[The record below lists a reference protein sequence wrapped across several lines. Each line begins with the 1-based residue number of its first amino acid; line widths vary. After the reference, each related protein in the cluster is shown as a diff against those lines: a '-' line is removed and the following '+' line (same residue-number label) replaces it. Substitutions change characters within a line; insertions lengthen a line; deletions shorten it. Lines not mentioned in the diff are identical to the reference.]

1 MAPQQGAPAS
11 TKYSRSEP
19 PSGTVATIT
28 DADATAGEIA
38 KAVATASKAKG
49 NLFIFSSSRPG
60 RHGHPSTP
68 ACWVGSAPAA
78 NASHASSTANPS
90 AMLPVVK
97 TDNFCTLL
105 QRFATMSLFRKE
117 L

>member
-19 PSGTVATIT
+19 PSGTATVII
-28 DADATAGEIA
+28 DADATAGVIA

-60 RHGHPSTP
+60 RRGHPSTP
-68 ACWVGSAPAA
+68 ACWVGSAPIAS
-78 NASHASSTANPS
+78 ASHASSTVNPS
-90 AMLPVVK
+90 ATLPAVK
-97 TDNFCTLL
+97 TDN
-105 QRFATMSLFRKE
+105 
-117 L
+117 